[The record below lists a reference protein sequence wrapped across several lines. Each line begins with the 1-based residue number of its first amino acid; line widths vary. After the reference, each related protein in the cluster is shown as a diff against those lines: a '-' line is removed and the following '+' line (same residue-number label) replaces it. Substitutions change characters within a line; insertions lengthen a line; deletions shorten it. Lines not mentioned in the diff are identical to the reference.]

1 MNTKYQQG
9 FTLIELMIVIAIIG
23 ILAAVAIPAY
33 QDYTARAQV
42 SEAFTSVAGQQT
54 IISEFAQN
62 NGIYPTTATTPTVA
76 SLAVTGKYGKATVT
90 TATGVITFLFA
101 GAGSAAKGIATY
113 SIGFVPPS
121 ANSLGSLTA
130 FNWNCKAAN
139 GITTVPAK
147 YLPKNCQ

>member
-54 IISEFAQN
+54 VISEYAQN
-62 NGIYPTTATTPTVA
+62 NGAYPNATTTPTIASLQVSGKYGTAAVAADTGLITYTFKAAGSVAKGLDQKVIKFQPPVVA
-76 SLAVTGKYGKATVT
+76 SLATV
-90 TATGVITFLFA
+90 
-101 GAGSAAKGIATY
+101 
-113 SIGFVPPS
+113 
-121 ANSLGSLTA
+121 TA
-130 FNWNCKAAN
+130 FNWNCKAAAGTN
-139 GITTVPAK
+139 VPSK